1 MTERRSEMVVA
12 EKAPMSIHSAAASG
26 HAVVAAKRRG
36 QQLAIAIVAAA
47 FVVTLAAGQLRE
59 KVDQPMLL
67 ETSKRDEPSVR
78 ASDWGK
84 VTTSKQ
90 ASLPDD
96 HNSYDGI
103 SDGLVGSLEQAMDV
117 SIDNKVSAF
126 LSAPAIGSLPIPGI
140 GPVVAS
146 GGRGAFVP
154 SDYKAE
160 YADKMA
166 THSYLAKLNAEKRQL
181 ERQKA
186 KLMADLRAQH
196 TAVATQVARASVDL
210 NEQQLARALE
220 IAKFR
225 QAQQAQQAARAMA
238 KKMREA
244 TIAKQTYIH
253 AQAVAEQRIHDLDEM
268 VHLTNPYGS
277 FIAKPQG
284 SSAQQLSAT
293 PAENDAHA
301 VVDAADAKPVDF
313 AVAKPA
319 PAGHAA
325 AATSAAS
332 AGDVS
337 KGAEKRSFG
346 ASVERGEAKKGTKL
360 YHYLQEQ
367 KELEA
372 KIKAAERA
380 AMRHDAGKGTSGS
393 SHNSKVQTAFI
404 HTIAKALYD
413 NKTAIKKDET
423 VAQELKDK
431 QKALF
436 ASMRALKQSDE
447 LLFQKVNAVDS
458 SVKV

>member
-1 MTERRSEMVVA
+1 
-12 EKAPMSIHSAAASG
+12 MSIHSAAASG

-67 ETSKRDEPSVR
+67 ETSKLDEPSVR

-84 VTTSKQ
+84 VKTSKE

-117 SIDNKVSAF
+117 SIDDKVSAF

-268 VHLTNPYGS
+268 VHQTNSYGS

-301 VVDAADAKPVDF
+301 VVDV

-367 KELEA
+367 KELES

-380 AMRHDAGKGTSGS
+380 AMRHDAGKDASGS

-413 NKTAIKKDET
+413 NKAAIKKDET

-436 ASMRALKQSDE
+436 ASMRALKESDE

-458 SVKV
+458 SAKV